1 MQDATNGSRRHQINK
16 GVYRGATVRKYID
29 AVEKGMLPPKFTILD
44 AMMILT
50 GAWNRVIAETVRN
63 CFKKAGIGSEAQ
75 QSAVCDTDDPFS
87 FLSEELESL
96 KESSPEL
103 VSTLYDVIGTDQ
115 NVLTSNMESL
125 TDEEILAEFRET
137 DDGIDDDSDNE
148 IEMLDDTPKRP
159 ATSEVR
165 QSIDTLLT
173 YSIFVDEGEEEIRQV
188 TAQLSL
194 LTEQIIQKNKKQRN
208 IQSFFA
214 EQCIVLVY
222 FIVYIKHD
230 SFFFSEYNK
239 HANCKTQ

>member
-1 MQDATNGSRRHQINK
+1 
-16 GVYRGATVRKYID
+16 
-29 AVEKGMLPPKFTILD
+29 
-44 AMMILT
+44 
-50 GAWNRVIAETVRN
+50 
-63 CFKKAGIGSEAQ
+63 
-75 QSAVCDTDDPFS
+75 
-87 FLSEELESL
+87 
-96 KESSPEL
+96 
-103 VSTLYDVIGTDQ
+103 
-115 NVLTSNMESL
+115 MESL

-137 DDGIDDDSDNE
+137 DDGVDDDSDNE
-148 IEMLDDTPKRP
+148 IEMLDDAPKRP

-214 EQCIVLVY
+214 EQCIVLIY